1 MAKLRKMLG
10 DVNAPV
16 TVALMQLIETQSG
29 TTLAGWALSFVE
41 ENVLP
46 IYAKAYPDDITVR
59 QAIDAAKG
67 YVAGEVTLK
76 DVKAQIKIVNQI
88 ARDTADTPV
97 AQAAV
102 RAIATACAV
111 TYSPTGALG
120 YTFYAAAAIV
130 YDKVGVQEKP
140 AVYDELAAKEF
151 DNLLASLQ
159 AVAVADE
166 PNPVKVN
173 WNC

>member
-1 MAKLRKMLG
+1 M
-10 DVNAPV
+10 
-16 TVALMQLIETQSG
+16 
-29 TTLAGWALSFVE
+29 
-41 ENVLP
+41 
-46 IYAKAYPDDITVR
+46 
-59 QAIDAAKG
+59 
-67 YVAGEVTLK
+67 AGEVTLK
-76 DVKAQIKIVNQI
+76 EVKTQIKIVNQI
-88 ARDTADTPV
+88 ARDTVDTPI

>member
-29 TTLAGWALSFVE
+29 TTLASWALSFVE

-46 IYAKAYPDDITVR
+46 IYAKAYPDDVVVR

-76 DVKAQIKIVNQI
+76 EVKTQIKIVNQI
-88 ARDTADTPV
+88 ARDTVDTPI